1 MQVFYLIDFENVGV
15 NGLRGIETVGGTDS
29 IHLFSTNKGTKLDVK
44 TLSRLNGK
52 SITYHNVPQRK
63 QSVDMHL
70 VSYLGYLI
78 GQGEKS
84 ITIVSEDTD
93 YDNVISFW
101 EKATDVHV
109 KRSLT
114 IAQPKK
120 KQAANG
126 KMKNAKPAATAKM
139 APKEKEL
146 LTASVMRA
154 LSKAGYKPEIVGS
167 VASIVAHH
175 LGTGNRKEQIHTAI
189 VQKYGQPRAMEIYH
203 VIRKTL

>member
-120 KQAANG
+120 KQAA
-126 KMKNAKPAATAKM
+126 
-139 APKEKEL
+139 PKEKEL
-146 LTASVMRA
+146 LNASVMRA